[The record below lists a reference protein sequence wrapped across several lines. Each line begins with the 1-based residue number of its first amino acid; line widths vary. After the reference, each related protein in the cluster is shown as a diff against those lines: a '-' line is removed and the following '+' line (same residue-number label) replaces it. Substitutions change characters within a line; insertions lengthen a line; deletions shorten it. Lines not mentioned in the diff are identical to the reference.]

1 MKGKRGQ
8 AEGNIPGFLIGA
20 VIVILFGIVI
30 GYFIYTGYDWSKGAL
45 GTITPAELD
54 VKYEIGCKNFY
65 ESNFKDSFCK
75 NFNEVDVSGIAGKDA
90 YITCQHYGLVDRLLD
105 DNVLLDEDSVDAD
118 VAEFCGDSIEN
129 LAMRYCEEL
138 RADNK
143 LKKKGAWINGFIFE
157 EKDDKCVI
165 SERPARAGE
174 TPETP
179 DDEDEDYDGGISAA
193 QAGAQVGAAQAAAAS
208 TEEQAMQQAKLVCEE
223 NYFGEIKPKI
233 EGCSPESEIDAV
245 VDVSPL
251 VASELEG
258 EASAI
263 FLASDQVCCLIA
275 LD

>member
-165 SERPARAGE
+165 TERPARAGE

-179 DDEDEDYDGGISAA
+179 ETPEVVTCESLGGTPSDDDCREYPD
-193 QAGAQVGAAQAAAAS
+193 
-208 TEEQAMQQAKLVCEE
+208 
-223 NYFGEIKPKI
+223 EIKSVNDPNAK
-233 EGCSPESEIDAV
+233 AH
-245 VDVSPL
+245 
-251 VASELEG
+251 
-258 EASAI
+258 
-263 FLASDQVCCLIA
+263 CCIYPYGG
-275 LD
+275 